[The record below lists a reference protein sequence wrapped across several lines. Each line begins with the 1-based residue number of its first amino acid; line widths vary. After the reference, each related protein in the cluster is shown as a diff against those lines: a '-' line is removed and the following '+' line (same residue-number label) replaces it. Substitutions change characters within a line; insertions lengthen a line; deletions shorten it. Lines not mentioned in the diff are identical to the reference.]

1 MEVGAGVRKADR
13 RAVLLHV
20 GQDQDVG
27 VLGMVELVDDVRL
40 GPAELARE
48 LEELRRLQLQISEH
62 QDLPGKERIPDFPE
76 IWVDRVGLQPEAAE
90 FRQPHPCTARSCF
103 MRAQASGGAD
113 SSPAAAARPKSPPK
127 SSRRRGDRW
136 PPTT

>member
-1 MEVGAGVRKADR
+1 
-13 RAVLLHV
+13 
-20 GQDQDVG
+20 
-27 VLGMVELVDDVRL
+27 MVELVDDVRL

-76 IWVDRVGLQPEAAE
+76 IRADRVGLQPETAE

-113 SSPAAAARPKSPPK
+113 SNPAAAGGLKNPQK
-127 SSRRRGDRW
+127 SSRGGADCGPPAITKGSSW
-136 PPTT
+136 PFSPALNT